1 MILKKKNEEIFRLI
15 FKSDKRNVN
24 RIKKNIGAI
33 DHLSQQIKLVLRYVD
48 SNKEEMDGKFSEY
61 VHKIMNWLDSMH
73 DIYDGMETEM
83 DSIIIKLKSL
93 KVFDRVEALTL
104 KVRKIVDKIGHMKD
118 VTFDLHE
125 NSDTIVKFMEQVG
138 QLKFNFENSKR
149 EISRQLNQKGSESA
163 KASKFSR
170 NFVSVVLFLIC
181 IMITY
186 VSYKVNKI
194 VMKRTSRLL

>member
-1 MILKKKNEEIFRLI
+1 
-15 FKSDKRNVN
+15 
-24 RIKKNIGAI
+24 
-33 DHLSQQIKLVLRYVD
+33 
-48 SNKEEMDGKFSEY
+48 
-61 VHKIMNWLDSMH
+61 MH

-149 EISRQLNQKGSESA
+149 EI
-163 KASKFSR
+163 
-170 NFVSVVLFLIC
+170 VSFFGVK
-181 IMITY
+181 Y
-186 VSYKVNKI
+186 
-194 VMKRTSRLL
+194 